1 MKHAICFICLTTYQ
15 YMVADIIAKTIY
27 EKEKKKSLIVL
38 KYFQIPELRN
48 SCYAEYLCIP
58 RNISGKVYYFFFIKT
73 PFYRLFKM
81 SRFLSGSGST
91 LAFFNDRDPITMKC
105 AGITRKYRNQILLIE
120 EGIGTYFSLGSLKPI
135 GEKIVPDRAL
145 VGFPEIYGETH
156 SDEAK
161 VIKLRYA
168 EFFSEEHLK
177 AYMKKIP
184 HRIQADI
191 LLLGQGVPGNE
202 FARECEIDLIGRIR
216 KDFPDIKVM
225 IKPHPRDESPDR
237 YLESDGRAGISV
249 LKGELAACPVESLI
263 FSMDVKFIFS
273 LDSSGG
279 ITLAN
284 MFSSLTVLFG
294 LRLYPLQEQTLVEEK
309 LRFREYMD
317 NIFFPRNFQ
326 EVKELIQAKSKGGD
340 E

>member
-1 MKHAICFICLTTYQ
+1 MKHAVCFICLTTYQ
-15 YMVADIIAKTIY
+15 YMVADIIAKKIY
-27 EKEKKKSLIVL
+27 EKEKKKSLLVL

-58 RNISGKVYYFFFIKT
+58 KNISGKLYYFFFIKT

-81 SRFLSGSGST
+81 SRFLSGFGAT

-120 EGIGTYFSLGSLKPI
+120 EGIGTYFGLWPLKPI
-135 GEKIVPDRAL
+135 GEEIIPDRAL
-145 VGFPEIYGETH
+145 VGFPEIYRQTHRDETR
-156 SDEAK
+156 
-161 VIKLRYA
+161 VIKLKYVD
-168 EFFSEEHLK
+168 FFNEEYLK
-177 AYMKKIP
+177 SYMKKIP
-184 HRIQADI
+184 RKIQADI

-216 KDFPDIKVM
+216 NDFPDIKVM

-237 YLESDGRAGISV
+237 YLESNSHAGISV

-284 MFSSLTVLFG
+284 MFNSLTVLFG
-294 LRLYPLQEQTLVEEK
+294 LRLYPLQEQTQVEEK
-309 LRFREYMD
+309 LKFQEYMD
-317 NIFFPRNFQ
+317 NIFFPRDFM
-326 EVKELIQAKSKGGD
+326 EVKEIIQSKK
-340 E
+340 